1 MNSCPVPTRARS
13 SRGRNRHGYVLLEM
27 IIALT
32 VFAIV
37 ATGLASALH
46 SSLDASNMLRRQ
58 ASIRR
63 GLEAILVE
71 SKSKP
76 KREEMPMTYRD
87 EALGVEF
94 HSELEE
100 LKWINRR
107 RQPVKDLYLLRAVA
121 VDLRQGKL
129 NDTAEV
135 YVYRP

>member
-1 MNSCPVPTRARS
+1 MNYRPVPTRARCQP
-13 SRGRNRHGYVLLEM
+13 RENRQGYVLLEM

-71 SKSKP
+71 SKAKP
-76 KREEMPMTYRD
+76 KRDEMRMTYRD

-107 RQPVKDLYLLRAVA
+107 RQPVKDLYILRAVA
-121 VDLRQGKL
+121 VDLRQGKV